1 MDNLL
6 QRVKEID
13 IRQVARD
20 LGFEIVQSRR
30 MNCPF
35 HVEDSP
41 SLVFYPPPQNEFHC
55 FGCGKHGDVINLYAD
70 ACQIDFK
77 TALEELA
84 TRYIPAYDGIKS
96 NKVRKLDIKS
106 VYNNKPLPE
115 KSYIFKTI
123 YSEIYERFQ
132 TFCLTQPATESARKA
147 AEYLRGRGID
157 DWTIR
162 HFKVFVIKNYVA
174 ANEFLKTNF
183 LIEDLKGCGLMNDKG
198 NLVFFV
204 HPIVIPYY
212 QDGKIVYLQ
221 GRTIG
226 DPPDGASKYQFL
238 SGVPRSIF
246 NLDSINKLRPN
257 SEVYLTEG
265 AFDCMTLVKNGMMA
279 VSLGSAKI
287 FKKEWI
293 KYFKKYKILISFDN
307 DTAGINGANALI
319 EEFLMAGILAE
330 KRDWNKG
337 FKDINEYFGRAF
349 L

>member
-20 LGFEIVQSRR
+20 LGFDIVQSRR

-77 TALEELA
+77 TALEELGS
-84 TRYIPAYDGIKS
+84 RYVPAYDAIKS
-96 NKVRKLDIKS
+96 TKFRKLDIKS
-106 VYNNKPLPE
+106 IYSNKPLPE
-115 KSYIFKTI
+115 KTFIFKEI
-123 YSEIYERFQ
+123 YSEIYEKFQ
-132 TFCLTQPATESARKA
+132 QFCLTQPATESARKA

-162 HFKVFVIKNYVA
+162 HFKLFVIKNYGL

-183 LIEDLKGCGLMNDKG
+183 SIEDLKGCGIVNDKG

-204 HPIVIPYY
+204 HPIIIPYF
-212 QDGKIVYLQ
+212 QNGRIVYLQ

-226 DPPDGASKYQFL
+226 SPPDGASKYQFL

-246 NLDSINKLRPN
+246 NIDSIKKLRPN
-257 SEVYLTEG
+257 TDVYLTEG
-265 AFDCMTLVKNGMMA
+265 AFDCMTLVKNGMVA

-293 KYFKKYKILISFDN
+293 KYFKKYKIWVSFDN
-307 DTAGINGANALI
+307 DTAGIKGADDLV
-319 EEFLMAGILAE
+319 EELTEAGILAE
-330 KRDWNKG
+330 KRDWSKG
-337 FKDINEYFGRAF
+337 FKDINEYFERK
-349 L
+349 

>member
-20 LGFEIVQSRR
+20 LGFEIIQSRR

-84 TRYIPAYDGIKS
+84 TRYIPAYDGLKS
-96 NKVRKLDIKS
+96 KIVRKLDIKS
-106 VYNNKPLPE
+106 VYSNKPLPE
-115 KSYIFKTI
+115 KQFEFKPI
-123 YSEIYERFQ
+123 HSEIYERFQ
-132 TFCLTQPATESARKA
+132 QFCITQPATESARKA

-162 HFKVFVIKNYVA
+162 HFKLFVIKNYVA
-174 ANEFLKTNF
+174 ANDFLKSNYS
-183 LIEDLKGCGLMNDKG
+183 IEDLKACGIVNDKG

-212 QDGKIVYLQ
+212 QDGRIVYLQ

-226 DPPDGASKYQFL
+226 NPPDGASKYQFL

-246 NLDSINKLRPN
+246 NLDSIKKLRPN

-287 FKKEWI
+287 FKKEWM
-293 KYFKKYKILISFDN
+293 KYFKKHKVLISFDN

-319 EEFLMAGILAE
+319 EDFLMAGILAE

-337 FKDINEYFGRAF
+337 FKDINEYFGRTM
-349 L
+349 

>member
-96 NKVRKLDIKS
+96 SKIRKLDIKS
-106 VYNNKPLPE
+106 VYSNKPLPE
-115 KSYIFKTI
+115 KQFEFKPI

-132 TFCLTQPATESARKA
+132 QFCIAQPATDSARKA

-162 HFKVFVIKNYVA
+162 HFKLFVIKNYVVV
-174 ANEFLKTNF
+174 NDFLKSNYS
-183 LIEDLKGCGLMNDKG
+183 IEDLKGCGLMNDKG

-212 QDGKIVYLQ
+212 QDARIVYLQ

-226 DPPDGASKYQFL
+226 NPPDGASKYQFL

-246 NLDSINKLRPN
+246 NLDSIKKLRPN

-287 FKKEWI
+287 FKKEWM

-319 EEFLMAGILAE
+319 EDFLMAGILAE

-337 FKDINEYFGRAF
+337 FKDINEYFGQM
-349 L
+349 

>member
-20 LGFEIVQSRR
+20 LGFDIVQSRR
-30 MNCPF
+30 MVCPF

-41 SLVFYPPPQNEFHC
+41 SMVFYPPPQNEFHC

-70 ACQIDFK
+70 TCQIDFK
-77 TALEELA
+77 TALEELG
-84 TRYIPAYDGIKS
+84 TRYIPSYDGVRNKKNRKIDTKS
-96 NKVRKLDIKS
+96 IYSR
-106 VYNNKPLPE
+106 KPLEE
-115 KSYIFKTI
+115 KTYDFKPI
-123 YSEIYERFQ
+123 YHEIYENFRQ
-132 TFCLTQPATESARKA
+132 FCLTQPPTESARKA

-162 HFKVFVIKNYVA
+162 HFKLFVIKNYGLT
-174 ANEFLKTNF
+174 NDFLKTNYS
-183 LIEDLKGCGLMNDKG
+183 IEDLKGCGIMNEKG

-204 HPIVIPYY
+204 HPIIIPYY
-212 QDGKIVYLQ
+212 QDGRINYLQ
-221 GRTIG
+221 GRSIG
-226 DPPDGASKYQFL
+226 NPPEGASKYQFL

-246 NLDSINKLRPN
+246 NIDSIKKLRPN
-257 SEVYLTEG
+257 TDIYLTEG

-293 KYFKKYKILISFDN
+293 KYFKKYKVWVSFDN
-307 DTAGINGANALI
+307 DSAGMKGADDLVEELIN
-319 EEFLMAGILAE
+319 AGILAE

-337 FKDINEYFGRAF
+337 FKDINEYFGQI
-349 L
+349 

>member
-319 EEFLMAGILAE
+319 EEFLMSGILAE

-337 FKDINEYFGRAF
+337 FKDINEYFGRTF

>member
-84 TRYIPAYDGIKS
+84 TRYIPAYDGVRHKTI
-96 NKVRKLDIKS
+96 RKLDIKS

-115 KSYIFKTI
+115 KQFDFKPI

-132 TFCLTQPATESARKA
+132 QFCLTQPPTESARKA

-162 HFKVFVIKNYVA
+162 HFKLFVIKNYVV
-174 ANEFLKTNF
+174 ANDFLKSNYS
-183 LIEDLKGCGLMNDKG
+183 IEDLKACGIVNDKG

-204 HPIVIPYY
+204 HPIIIPYY
-212 QDGKIVYLQ
+212 QDGRIVYLQ

-226 DPPDGASKYQFL
+226 NPPDGASKYQFL

-246 NLDSINKLRPN
+246 NLDSIKKLRPN

-265 AFDCMTLVKNGMMA
+265 AFDCMTLVKHGMIA

-287 FKKEWI
+287 FKKEWM

-319 EEFLMAGILAE
+319 EDFLMAGILAE

-337 FKDINEYFGRAF
+337 FKDINEYFGRTIF
-349 L
+349 

>member
-6 QRVKEID
+6 QRIKEID

-106 VYNNKPLPE
+106 VYNNKPILE
-115 KSYIFKTI
+115 KKFEFKSI

-132 TFCLTQPATESARKA
+132 QFCLTQPATESARKA

-162 HFKVFVIKNYVA
+162 HFKLFVIKNYVA
-174 ANEFLKTNF
+174 ANDFLKSNF
-183 LIEDLKGCGLMNDKG
+183 SIEDLKACGIVNDKG

-204 HPIVIPYY
+204 HPIIIPYY
-212 QDGKIVYLQ
+212 QDGRIVYLQ

-226 DPPDGASKYQFL
+226 NPPDGASKYQFL

-246 NLDSINKLRPN
+246 NIDSIKKLRPN

-287 FKKEWI
+287 FKKEWM

-319 EEFLMAGILAE
+319 EDFLMAGILAE

-337 FKDINEYFGRAF
+337 FKDINDYFGRTIS
-349 L
+349 